1 MRSIALS
8 LFLLLFTVG
17 TTVAQTDSSACP
29 CCTDAHA
36 AFDFWVGAWDV
47 FNKAGAQVGEN
58 RIEKVEN
65 KCVLTELWTGAQGGT
80 GRSFNYYSAAD
91 STWNQLWLDN
101 KGSKLE
107 LKGRAEPGKMIL
119 QSELM
124 PGQRVDFYRNRIT
137 WTAND
142 DGTVTQLWEI
152 LDKDGKVLQTAFE
165 GIYKR
170 K

>member
-1 MRSIALS
+1 MPPWAP
-8 LFLLLFTVG
+8 V
-17 TTVAQTDSSACP
+17 
-29 CCTDAHA
+29 H
-36 AFDFWVGAWDV
+36 
-47 FNKAGAQVGEN
+47 
-58 RIEKVEN
+58 
-65 KCVLTELWTGAQGGT
+65 
-80 GRSFNYYSAAD
+80 SFNYYNAAD

-107 LKGRAEPGKMIL
+107 LKGHAEPGKMIL

-137 WTAND
+137 WTANA

-152 LDKDGKVLQTAFE
+152 LDKDGAVLQTAFE